1 MALGASNHSLGD
13 GADGRR
19 SAGGERRGIPC
30 ACGRPG
36 PLAPPE
42 EAPVVAVSLGAW
54 GFEVALCP
62 GARAGGRGAVC
73 VLPPRGAFPTA
84 VLSPWARRR
93 LTQATPWA
101 PCPAGPGTGGRGQ
114 LGGVEHRPP
123 APRRRGAPVG
133 ARKGAGG
140 GAAVR
145 DAGSVA
151 LCCPGLPPSRPAL
164 LCLTKEP
171 SPVGQSGCEQT
182 SWGRASS
189 ALTSSRCFS
198 RASRRQRA
206 GRTCPS
212 EPGPVRC
219 RVAQFSCPCFDCW
232 APGRF
237 FLLAAVKSSA
247 RGTLEEMSV
256 SGHFLVDSETRPA
269 VVLGARLA
277 AVRRDGWRGS
287 SLAHCC
293 RRPLTTPP
301 SVLQA
306 S

>member
-1 MALGASNHSLGD
+1 MPRSPGGGQGGRLRSAPPGSLPHSSPEPLGQTAAHAGHPMGPLPCGSWDRRPGTAWGGRAQAPS
-13 GADGRR
+13 APPPRR
-19 SAGGERRGIPC
+19 SRGSQERRG
-30 ACGRPG
+30 
-36 PLAPPE
+36 
-42 EAPVVAVSLGAW
+42 
-54 GFEVALCP
+54 
-62 GARAGGRGAVC
+62 
-73 VLPPRGAFPTA
+73 
-84 VLSPWARRR
+84 
-93 LTQATPWA
+93 
-101 PCPAGPGTGGRGQ
+101 
-114 LGGVEHRPP
+114 
-123 APRRRGAPVG
+123 
-133 ARKGAGG
+133 GG

-151 LCCPGLPPSRPAL
+151 LCCPGLPLSRPAL

-206 GRTCPS
+206 GRACPS

-219 RVAQFSCPCFDCW
+219 RVAQFSCPCFDCR

>member
-1 MALGASNHSLGD
+1 MPRSPGGGQGGRLRSAPPGSLPHSSPEPLGQTAAHAGHPMGPLPCGSWDRRPGTAWGGRAQAPS
-13 GADGRR
+13 APPPRR
-19 SAGGERRGIPC
+19 SRGSQERRG
-30 ACGRPG
+30 GGGLLSGTPG
-36 PLAPPE
+36 PWRCA
-42 EAPVVAVSLGAW
+42 
-54 GFEVALCP
+54 
-62 GARAGGRGAVC
+62 ARA
-73 VLPPRGAFPTA
+73 
-84 VLSPWARRR
+84 S
-93 LTQATPWA
+93 
-101 PCPAGPGTGGRGQ
+101 
-114 LGGVEHRPP
+114 
-123 APRRRGAPVG
+123 PRR
-133 ARKGAGG
+133 
-140 GAAVR
+140 
-145 DAGSVA
+145 A
-151 LCCPGLPPSRPAL
+151 LPF

-206 GRTCPS
+206 GHACPS

-219 RVAQFSCPCFDCW
+219 RVAQFSCPCFDCR

-269 VVLGARLA
+269 VVLGARPA